1 MCTPVD
7 TVTGAVAMPSHRNP
21 GARYAEIDML
31 RGVAIVMMV
40 IYHLMFDLAYFGLT
54 DVIFTN
60 PFWFYFQRATAGLFI
75 ALVGVSLTLS
85 ATQRRRLGTPER
97 EIFKQMVVRGMRIF
111 AWGLLVTVVTGVVF
125 GLEHAV
131 KFGILHFIG
140 VATILAWPFLR
151 LKWFN
156 LVAWIGLS
164 LLWRWLQTVTVAG
177 SWWIW
182 LGLQPA
188 NHMYVDYFPLIP
200 WFGVV
205 LLGVFLGNL
214 LYPDGKRRFPLI
226 GSSARP
232 ALWLGFLGRHSLTI
246 YLVHQPVLIGLLV
259 LAMKR

>member
-1 MCTPVD
+1 MGTPVD
-7 TVTGAVAMPSHRNP
+7 IITGAVVVPPHRNP
-21 GARYAEIDML
+21 GVRYAEIDML

-40 IYHLMFDLAYFGLT
+40 IYHLMFDLAYFGVT

-75 ALVGVSLTLS
+75 TLVGVSLVLS
-85 ATQRRRLGTPER
+85 TAQHRRKGMPDR
-97 EIFKQMVVRGMRIF
+97 EIFKQMAVRGLRIF
-111 AWGLLVTVVTGVVF
+111 AWGMLVTVVTGVVF
-125 GLEHAV
+125 GRELAV

-156 LVAWIGLS
+156 LMAWIGLW
-164 LLWRWLQTVTVAG
+164 LMWHWLQTVTVAG

-214 LYPDGKRRFPLI
+214 LYPDGKRRFSLI
-226 GSSARP
+226 GHPARATP
-232 ALWLGFLGRHSLTI
+232 WLGLLGRHSLTI
-246 YLVHQPVLIGLLV
+246 YLVHQPLLIGLLMLV
-259 LAMKR
+259 TKR